1 MRQSLTLVFSTLAML
16 AACGDDTASG
26 DDRPTIV
33 VTTSILGD
41 VVGAVVGDAA
51 SVEVV
56 MPVGADPHDFAP
68 SARQAEAMAGA
79 DLLVQNGAGFE
90 AGMDDVIDN
99 AVDADVEVFTFADHV
114 ELLGDDPHL
123 WTDPSRM
130 ADGVQAL
137 GARLAEIDG
146 IDAAAISAQTDAYL
160 AALAELEAGLEDVL
174 AAVPAERRV
183 LVTDHEVFGYFADRF
198 AFELVGT
205 VIPSTTTDAAPSAA
219 DLHALAHTI
228 SEAGVPAIFTENGQS
243 GELAEALADEVGD
256 VEVVALFAES
266 LGGPGSGAETYVE
279 MMRTNAELIVGAL
292 S

>member
-1 MRQSLTLVFSTLAML
+1 MRQSLTLVLAGLAML
-16 AACGDDTASG
+16 AACADDTASG
-26 DDRPTIV
+26 DGRPTVV

-51 SVEVV
+51 KVEVV

-114 ELLGDDPHL
+114 ELLGDDPHV

-137 GARLAEIDG
+137 GTRLAELEG
-146 IDAAAISAQTDAYL
+146 IDDAAISAQTDAYL
-160 AALAELEAGLEDVL
+160 AALAELEAGMDDVL

-198 AFELVGT
+198 AFEVVGT

-219 DLHALAHTI
+219 DLDALADTI
-228 SEAGVPAIFTENGQS
+228 NEAGVPAIFTEHGQS
-243 GELAEALADEVGD
+243 GELADALADEVGD

>member
-1 MRQSLTLVFSTLAML
+1 MRQSLTLVLAGLAML
-16 AACGDDTASG
+16 AACADDTASG
-26 DDRPTIV
+26 DVRPTVV

-51 SVEVV
+51 RVEVV

-114 ELLGDDPHL
+114 ELLGDDPHV

-137 GARLAEIDG
+137 GARLAELEG
-146 IDAAAISAQTDAYL
+146 IDDAAISAQTDAYL
-160 AALAELEAGLEDVL
+160 AALAELEAGMDDVL

-198 AFELVGT
+198 AFEVVGT

-219 DLHALAHTI
+219 DLDALADTI
-228 SEAGVPAIFTENGQS
+228 NEAGVPAIFIEHGQS
-243 GELAEALADEVGD
+243 GELADALADEVGD
-256 VEVVALFAES
+256 VEVVTLFAES

>member
-1 MRQSLTLVFSTLAML
+1 MRQSLTLVLAGLAVL
-16 AACGDDTASG
+16 AACADDTASG
-26 DDRPTIV
+26 DGRPTVV

-41 VVGAVVGDAA
+41 VVGAVVGDVAK
-51 SVEVV
+51 VEVV

-99 AVDADVEVFTFADHV
+99 AADADVEVFTFADHV
-114 ELLGDDPHL
+114 ELLGDDPHV

-137 GARLAEIDG
+137 GARLVELEG
-146 IDAAAISAQTDAYL
+146 IDDAAISAQTDAYL
-160 AALAELEAGLEDVL
+160 AALAELEAGMDDVL

-198 AFELVGT
+198 AFEVVGT

-219 DLHALAHTI
+219 DLDALADTI
-228 SEAGVPAIFTENGQS
+228 SEAGVPAIFTEHGQS
-243 GELAEALADEVGD
+243 DELADALADEVGD

-266 LGGPGSGAETYVE
+266 LGEPGSGAETYVE
-279 MMRTNAELIVGAL
+279 MMRTNADLIVGAL